1 MNNYLRM
8 TNYCTNFQ
16 TINSK
21 VFMEKKNRE
30 NAGCMLRL
38 NKASGTVLL
47 GVLITL
53 FSLLSLPAN
62 VMAQSN
68 KMVRGKVISKS
79 GEALP
84 GVTIAV
90 KGTTTGT
97 ITDSDGNYT
106 LAVGNPNSTL
116 VYSFIGFK
124 PAEIVVASQTVI
136 NVTLEENTLQ
146 LEEVVAIGYGTMKK
160 SDLTGSVSRA
170 SIGDKASL
178 TTTNLIQSL
187 SGSTAGVNIQSSG
200 LAGSNPDLSIRGKTS
215 LSASDRPLIVLDGII
230 YNGDLSNLNISDI
243 ESVDILKDAS
253 AAAVY
258 GSRSANGVLIV
269 TTKKGT
275 TEKPTV
281 SFNMSYGSQE
291 MTNNPMKVMNAQQY
305 AVRLVDWNYQQSLY
319 TWYKTHPTSAAGKPV
334 RPDVTDRNIVA
345 AALRTQEESD
355 NYLAGKEINW
365 VDEVLRS
372 MPIIQNYNLSY
383 SGKSERSSY
392 FVSGSYAKEQG
403 IQLNDQFSRFTVHSN
418 IESKIANWL
427 TLGLNTSYSYRDYS
441 GLEAQLGNNYTEGA
455 RAASPLANNKIGLPN
470 YDMNLTGE
478 VYMPYPLNNLYVNNS
493 DTKNDLFIVGSAKV
507 TVPWVKG
514 LTYELNYSNTY
525 STSNTNNFY
534 PVRTPTGAL
543 NNGQAEKKPSEQ
555 KNYIVNNIV
564 TYLRSFG
571 DHQINATL
579 LYSRENARSQSSAMT
594 VTGFSNPVL
603 GYNSMQL
610 GTVPSITSN
619 AWEENSISYMARAN
633 YSYKNRYMV
642 TGTVRRDGF
651 SGFGPNN
658 KFATFPSV
666 SLGWVASEESFL
678 KNAGIYSKLR
688 LSYGEN
694 GNQGIGRYSSFST
707 MTASSTVFGS
717 STAITVYP
725 NALGNADLGWESTAS
740 FNLGIDYGFLH
751 QRISGSIDIYKANT
765 SNVLVQRALPPT
777 AGYANVWANIG
788 GIENKGIELTL
799 NTINIK
805 GKLNWTSNFTLSLN
819 RDKITKLYGGA
830 NDKDIGNGWFVGQS
844 ITSIYDYQQVGIW
857 TEKELY
863 AGVGTTPGTIL
874 ANWYPG
880 QFKYADLNKDGVID
894 ATNDRKIIGN
904 KAPNYRFSIN
914 NTLTYNNFSLSF
926 LINSIQG
933 GNGYYMADNSM
944 ATNVAW
950 DTDVVRRVNASA
962 VRPYWTPDN
971 GVTNATGVYNA
982 PVVHGG
988 VYQSRSFVRLQ
999 DVSLSYSFKPELLKK
1014 IKIGSC
1020 QFFISGK
1027 NLYTLTKWS
1036 GLDPEIGVSGSPL
1049 MRNVTAGFKL
1059 TL

>member
-1 MNNYLRM
+1 M
-8 TNYCTNFQ
+8 
-16 TINSK
+16 K
-21 VFMEKKNRE
+21 KKNR
-30 NAGCMLRL
+30 NDVIWMLCL
-38 NKASGTVLL
+38 SKSSGVILVSILILISALL
-47 GVLITL
+47 I
-53 FSLLSLPAN
+53 LPQN
-62 VMAQSN
+62 TTAQSI
-68 KMVRGKVISKS
+68 KTIKGKVVSKS
-79 GEALP
+79 GEILP
-84 GVTIAV
+84 GVSIVV

-97 ITDSDGNYT
+97 VTDIDGNYT
-106 LAVGNPNSTL
+106 LSNVPANAKL
-116 VYSFIGFK
+116 VYSFIGFT
-124 PAEIVVASQTVI
+124 ASEVQFSNQREI
-136 NVTLEENTLQ
+136 NVTLQEDTKQ
-146 LEEVVAIGYGTMKK
+146 IEEVVAIGYGTLKK
-160 SDLTGSVSRA
+160 KDLTGSVSRA
-170 SIGDKASL
+170 SIGDKAAL
-178 TTTNLIQSL
+178 TTNNLVQAL
-187 SGSTAGVNIQSSG
+187 SGTTAGVNIQSAG

-230 YNGDLSNLNISDI
+230 YGGDLSNLNISDV

-258 GSRSANGVLIV
+258 GSRSANGVLLI

-281 SFNMSYGSQE
+281 SFNMSYGSQG
-291 MTNNPMKVMNAQQY
+291 MTNNPMKVMNADQY
-305 AVRLVDWNYQQSLY
+305 AVRLLDWNYQSSLY
-319 TWYKTHPTSAAGKPV
+319 SWYKTHPTSATGKPV
-334 RPDVTDRNIVA
+334 RPIIPTVRTVGDVVYA
-345 AALRTQEESD
+345 GLRTQEEKD
-355 NYLAGKEINW
+355 NYVAGNNIDW

-372 MPIIQNYNLSY
+372 APIIQNYNLSY
-383 SGKSERSSY
+383 SGKTERSSY

-403 IQLNDQFSRFTVHSN
+403 IQLNDQFSRFTLHSN
-418 IESKIANWL
+418 IESKITNWL

-441 GLEAQLGNNYTEGA
+441 GMEAKLADA
-455 RAASPLANNKIGLPN
+455 RTASPLANNKIGLPS
-470 YDMNLTGE
+470 YDMYLTGE
-478 VYMPYPLNNLYVNNS
+478 VYMPYPLNNLYVTNS
-493 DTKNDLFIVGSAKV
+493 DTRNELFIVGSAKV

-525 STSNTNNFY
+525 SVNNTNNYY
-534 PVRTPTGAL
+534 PVTTPIGSG
-543 NNGQAEKKPSEQ
+543 NNRQAEKNTSEQ
-555 KNYIVNNIV
+555 RNYIVNNIV

-579 LYSRENARSQSSAMT
+579 LYSRENAHAQSSGMK
-594 VTGFSNPVL
+594 VTGFPNPVL
-603 GYNSMQL
+603 QYNSMQL
-610 GTVPSITSN
+610 GTVPTITSN

-707 MTASSTVFGS
+707 MTVSNYVYGST
-717 STAITVYP
+717 TAIAVYP

-740 FNLGIDYGFLH
+740 FNLGIDFGFLH

-765 SNVLVQRALPPT
+765 SNVLVRRTLTPT
-777 AGYANVWANIG
+777 SGIPAISPATVGSVWSNIG

-799 NTINIK
+799 NTVNIK
-805 GKLNWTSNFTLSLN
+805 GNLNWTTNFTFSLN

-830 NDKDIGNGWFVGQS
+830 NDQDVGNGWFVGQS
-844 ITSIYDYQQVGIW
+844 INAIYDYQQVGNW

-863 AGVGTTPGTIL
+863 AGVGTAPGQIL
-874 ANWYPG
+874 GNWYPG

-894 ATNDRKIIGN
+894 ASNDRKIIGS
-904 KAPNYRFSIN
+904 KAPNYSFGIN
-914 NTLTYNNFSLSF
+914 NTLAYKNFSLSF

-933 GNGYYMADNSM
+933 GNGYYMADNSVV
-944 ATNVAW
+944 TNVAW
-950 DTDVVRRVNASA
+950 DTDVVKRVNFSA

-971 GVTNATGVYNA
+971 GVTNATGVFNA

-988 VYQSRSFVRLQ
+988 IYQSRSFVRLQ

-1014 IKIGSC
+1014 VKIESC

-1027 NLYTLTKWS
+1027 NLYTLSKWS
-1036 GLDPEIGVSGSPL
+1036 GWDPEIGVSDSPL
-1049 MRNVTAGFKL
+1049 MRNITAGFKL